1 MSSFYKN
8 ISIKIDSSVNSSI
21 SASSG
26 TLYTVPAN
34 SYLVLTNWESSRFI
48 TGGTAVLTFNLSLNN
63 IGIDVQTSN
72 VAVNNFSVRNTFS
85 GGVYAGPGSVISFQ
99 TAGGTYSS
107 GNTKINGV
115 LFKNSP

>member
-8 ISIKIDSSVNSSI
+8 ISIKIDSSVNSLI

-34 SYLVLTNWESSRFI
+34 CYLVLSNWDSSRYI
-48 TGGTAVLTFNLSLNN
+48 TSGTAVLTFNLLLNN
-63 IGIDVQTSN
+63 TAVDKQTSN
-72 VAVNNFSVRNTFS
+72 IAVSNFSVYKEFA
-85 GGVYAGPGSVISFQ
+85 GGLFAGPGSVISFQ
-99 TAGGTYSS
+99 TLGGTYST
-107 GNTKINGV
+107 GNTTINGV